1 MERITE
7 ERLIAAGWKQDR
19 IINTDSIEKRYR
31 KYGMLIPG
39 SVKLFLQ
46 KYGMLTIKFKKVLT
60 NVDIDEEIS
69 FNPDEVL
76 GDYLDKEYFETI
88 VDDYSEEVK
97 EELFPVGM
105 IARGNM
111 ILMMTASGKFFSYT
125 DGCLCKDGDNT
136 DEMLDCIIGECRLPI
151 IYE

>member
-1 MERITE
+1 MEEITK

-19 IINTDSIEKRYR
+19 MINIEFIEKRY
-31 KYGMLIPG
+31 KQYGMLIPN
-39 SVKLFLQ
+39 SVRFFLQ
-46 KYGMLTIKFKKVLT
+46 KYGMLTIRFKKVLT
-60 NVDIDEEIS
+60 NVDINEEIS

-76 GDYLDKEYFETI
+76 GDYLDKEYFEAI

-125 DGCLCKDGDNT
+125 DGCLCKDGDNI
-136 DEMLDCIIGECRLPI
+136 DEMLDYIVGECRSSI

>member
-1 MERITE
+1 MKRRTE

-19 IINTDSIEKRYR
+19 MINIEFIEKRYK
-31 KYGMLIPG
+31 KYGMLIPN
-39 SVKLFLQ
+39 SVKFFLQ
-46 KYGMLTIKFKKVLT
+46 KYGMITIKFKKVLAH
-60 NVDIDEEIS
+60 VDINEEIS
-69 FNPDEVL
+69 FNPVEVL
-76 GDYLDKEYFETI
+76 GDYLDKEYFKTI

-111 ILMMTASGKFFSYT
+111 ILMMTASEMFFSYT
-125 DGCLCKDGDNT
+125 DGCLCKDGDNI
-136 DEMLDCIIGECRLPI
+136 DEMLDCVVGECRLPI